1 MIVNPSFSDIA
12 KKIQKINRESYLVK
26 VCVIVT
32 ARYVICVDTDNQVEF
47 FRFYHE
53 NLKAFLG
60 KLIHLYYAMLEYDY
74 SDIGK
79 IRPNQFKR
87 TSKKLYEL
95 WKEANQKKSLILSLR
110 QSSQS

>member
-12 KKIQKINRESYLVK
+12 KRIQKINRESYLVNI
-26 VCVIVT
+26 CAIVT
-32 ARYVICVDTDNQVEF
+32 SRYIVCVDTDNEVEF

-53 NLKAFLG
+53 NTKAFLG
-60 KLIHLYYAMLEYDY
+60 KLTLLYYAMLEYDY

-79 IRPNQFKR
+79 IRPNPLRR

-95 WKEANQKKSLILSLR
+95 WKKANEQKLLKLSLP
-110 QSSQS
+110 Q